1 MLILNWESSNTTYDF
16 KRKKEVAAE
25 VWEVTNPDVRVKV
38 DNTIPIIIGVCV
50 VIIIIIISICCCK
63 KRGKKKK
70 KAASQRYL
78 VEMLRLVSS
87 SSSKLETCTSCRA
100 DKGGA
105 LSFKKSVFVLN
116 MFQNYCHSIS

>member
-38 DNTIPIIIGVCV
+38 DNTIPIFIGVCV

-63 KRGKKKK
+63 KKGERKKRRLLASDISSKCFVLFLLRLLSWKLVHLVELTKEELLVLK
-70 KAASQRYL
+70 KACSY
-78 VEMLRLVSS
+78 
-87 SSSKLETCTSCRA
+87 
-100 DKGGA
+100 
-105 LSFKKSVFVLN
+105 
-116 MFQNYCHSIS
+116 